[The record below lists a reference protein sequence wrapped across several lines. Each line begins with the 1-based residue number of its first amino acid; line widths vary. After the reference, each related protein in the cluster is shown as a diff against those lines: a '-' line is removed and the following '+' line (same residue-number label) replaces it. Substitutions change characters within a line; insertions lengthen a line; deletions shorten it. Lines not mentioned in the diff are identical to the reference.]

1 MIKNLLNL
9 FFPKICGACGSQLS
23 DNEVQICTNCRHQ
36 LPLTNFHDDVN
47 NAVHKRLYGR
57 VKLQHATALLH
68 FSKKGIVQELMHN
81 LKYRGQES
89 IGQFLGEWL
98 GEELSQIEDYKSVD
112 VVIPVPL
119 HKTKLKSRGYNQ
131 VNKFGMALA
140 KALEADYN
148 TSILV
153 KTTNTKT
160 QVFKD
165 RIKRNTNEMSNFMI
179 SNSTLLEQKHILLV
193 DDIITT
199 GATVE
204 DCANR
209 LLEINGITLSLAT
222 MAITD

>member
-9 FFPKICGACGSQLS
+9 FFPKICSACNCQLS
-23 DNEVQICTNCRHQ
+23 DNEMQICTNCRHQ
-36 LPLTNFHDDVN
+36 LPLTGFHDDPN

-57 VKLQHATALLH
+57 VKLKQATALLH

-89 IGQFLGEWL
+89 VGQFLGEWM
-98 GEELSQIEDYKSVD
+98 GEELRHLEAYKMID

-131 VNKFGMALA
+131 VDKFGKALA
-140 KALEADYN
+140 TSLDADFN
-148 TSILV
+148 TSILI

-165 RIKRNTNEMSNFMI
+165 RLKRNTNQTTNFKI
-179 SNSTLLEQKHILLV
+179 TNNKLLEQKHILLV

-204 DCANR
+204 DCANC
-209 LLEINGITLSLAT
+209 LLEIEGITLSLAT

>member
-9 FFPKICGACGSQLS
+9 FFPKICSACNSQLS
-23 DNEVQICTNCRHQ
+23 DNEIQICTNCRYE
-36 LPLTNFHDDVN
+36 LPLTNFHDDPEN
-47 NAVHKRLYGR
+47 MVHKRLYGR
-57 VKLQHATALLH
+57 VQLEQATALLH
-68 FSKKGIVQELMHN
+68 FSKKGIVQGLMHN

-98 GEELSQIEDYKSVD
+98 GEELKHVEAYKAVD

-119 HKTKLKSRGYNQ
+119 HKAKLKSRGYNQ
-131 VNKFGMALA
+131 VDKFGIALA
-140 KALEADYN
+140 NALEADYN
-148 TSILV
+148 ASVLV

-165 RIKRNTNEMSNFMI
+165 RIKRQEHQSSNFKI
-179 SNSTLLEQKHILLV
+179 VDYSILEHKHLLLV
-193 DDIITT
+193 DDIVTT

-204 DCANR
+204 DCANQLQR
-209 LLEINGITLSLAT
+209 IKGITLSLAT